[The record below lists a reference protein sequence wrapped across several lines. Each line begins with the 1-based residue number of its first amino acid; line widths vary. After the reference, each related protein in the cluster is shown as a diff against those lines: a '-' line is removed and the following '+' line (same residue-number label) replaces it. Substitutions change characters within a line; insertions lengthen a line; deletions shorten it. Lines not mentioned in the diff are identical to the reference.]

1 MSGGE
6 GFWFLFAAYGA
17 FWAILAWFLMRLG
30 RRHRELE
37 RELIAL
43 ETRLSRPPAT

>member
-1 MSGGE
+1 MSGSD

-30 RRHRELE
+30 RRHGELE
-37 RELIAL
+37 RELKAL
-43 ETRLSRPPAT
+43 ETRVNRSPTV